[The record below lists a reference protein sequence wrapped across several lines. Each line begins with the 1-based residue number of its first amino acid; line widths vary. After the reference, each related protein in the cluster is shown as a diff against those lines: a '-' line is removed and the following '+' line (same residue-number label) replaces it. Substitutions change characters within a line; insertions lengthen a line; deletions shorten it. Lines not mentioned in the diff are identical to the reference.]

1 MAIITIIIIIINIRI
16 SILFSLRG
24 SLATQK
30 IWPSS
35 QVARVSIIESVIVI
49 INVIHIDICIH
60 LSLYIYIYIYTHML
74 CVFIAFISN
83 FILSF
88 SVVAATAA
96 TATAVDATR

>member
-60 LSLYIYIYIYTHML
+60 LSLSIYIYIHICL